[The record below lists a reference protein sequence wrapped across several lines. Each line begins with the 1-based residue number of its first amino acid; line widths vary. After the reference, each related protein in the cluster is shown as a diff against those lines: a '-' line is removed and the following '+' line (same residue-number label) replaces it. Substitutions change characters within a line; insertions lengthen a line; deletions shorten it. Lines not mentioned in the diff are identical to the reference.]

1 MERLIECGC
10 VAAKKSSQIKSSRL
24 GLGFEKLDRKAFDP
38 EKAYDKVADLGVKWI
53 RIQSGWQRTEN
64 EKGVYHFEWLD
75 DIVDNLLCR
84 GLKPWICLSYGNDL
98 YTEAAKQVY
107 GAVGCPPIITE
118 EEKTAWYNYVCALTR
133 RYKGKVKLYEVWNE
147 PDGVWCW
154 KHGVNAEEYGRFVL
168 ETANAIKAGDKDAKV
183 VGGALSGDDLAY
195 VNSMFRTGASDYI
208 EYFSY
213 HVYTWNE
220 YDVFKRVKA
229 FRGMCDHFNP
239 AIRLIQGESGSQSRS
254 DGRGALRRGGWTPLK
269 QAKQLARHTMADL
282 MTEVEFT
289 SYFSALD
296 MAEGMRGAIGDKSS
310 YMDFGYFGVLGA
322 QFDDNGCA
330 VGEYSPKL
338 SYKVLQ
344 TICSVF
350 AEEFEVVD
358 LPVYI
363 RCQHSER
370 VFGEDVQ
377 DNIISAGFRR
387 KNGAEAFVYW
397 YSADLMTT
405 DFQSTI
411 SLQVVPFGR
420 NIRLID
426 LMNGR
431 IYKIPTEMT
440 EENDGAVALNNIPVK
455 DTPLLLTFGDF

>member
-1 MERLIECGC
+1 
-10 VAAKKSSQIKSSRL
+10 
-24 GLGFEKLDRKAFDP
+24 
-38 EKAYDKVADLGVKWI
+38 
-53 RIQSGWQRTEN
+53 
-64 EKGVYHFEWLD
+64 
-75 DIVDNLLCR
+75 
-84 GLKPWICLSYGNDL
+84 
-98 YTEAAKQVY
+98 
-107 GAVGCPPIITE
+107 
-118 EEKTAWYNYVCALTR
+118 
-133 RYKGKVKLYEVWNE
+133 
-147 PDGVWCW
+147 
-154 KHGVNAEEYGRFVL
+154 
-168 ETANAIKAGDKDAKV
+168 
-183 VGGALSGDDLAY
+183 
-195 VNSMFRTGASDYI
+195 MFRTGASDYI

-296 MAEGMRGAIGDKSS
+296 MAEGMRGTIGDKSS

>member
-1 MERLIECGC
+1 
-10 VAAKKSSQIKSSRL
+10 
-24 GLGFEKLDRKAFDP
+24 
-38 EKAYDKVADLGVKWI
+38 
-53 RIQSGWQRTEN
+53 
-64 EKGVYHFEWLD
+64 
-75 DIVDNLLCR
+75 
-84 GLKPWICLSYGNDL
+84 
-98 YTEAAKQVY
+98 
-107 GAVGCPPIITE
+107 
-118 EEKTAWYNYVCALTR
+118 
-133 RYKGKVKLYEVWNE
+133 
-147 PDGVWCW
+147 
-154 KHGVNAEEYGRFVL
+154 
-168 ETANAIKAGDKDAKV
+168 
-183 VGGALSGDDLAY
+183 
-195 VNSMFRTGASDYI
+195 
-208 EYFSY
+208 
-213 HVYTWNE
+213 
-220 YDVFKRVKA
+220 
-229 FRGMCDHFNP
+229 
-239 AIRLIQGESGSQSRS
+239 
-254 DGRGALRRGGWTPLK
+254 
-269 QAKQLARHTMADL
+269 MADL

-296 MAEGMRGAIGDKSS
+296 MAEGMRGTVGDKSS

-322 QFDDNGCA
+322 QFDDNGRA

-440 EENDGAVALNNIPVK
+440 EENDGAVMLNNIPVK